1 MRDKNS
7 DIKSNS
13 DPTINIAVSCYLSN
27 SCYSILLDLIIIILL
42 IGSMLHTPTLGPH
55 CVVAG
60 EGRRV
65 VGNIIINTL
74 VTGVVPQEMGI
85 PNSALNHQIP
95 ETP

>member
-1 MRDKNS
+1 
-7 DIKSNS
+7 
-13 DPTINIAVSCYLSN
+13 
-27 SCYSILLDLIIIILL
+27 
-42 IGSMLHTPTLGPH
+42 MLHTPTLGPH

>member
-1 MRDKNS
+1 MKRRC
-7 DIKSNS
+7 IK
-13 DPTINIAVSCYLSN
+13 
-27 SCYSILLDLIIIILL
+27 IIS
-42 IGSMLHTPTLGPH
+42 G
-55 CVVAG
+55 VAG